1 MVNQSSSNYSI
12 RLSTR
17 ISEKEYK
24 TLKRLSLDGNL
35 SSGLRLL
42 LREYAEV
49 QEPIFVSN
57 LLNHTYSIL
66 LQFKDFLDQVQLTD
80 LDQPK
85 KTELEHRISELVEL
99 LLLYRLK

>member
-1 MVNQSSSNYSI
+1 MGKKFGSNYSI

-24 TLKRLSLDGNL
+24 TLKRLSSGGNL

-42 LREYAEV
+42 LREYADV
-49 QEPIFVSN
+49 QDAIFVSN

-66 LQFKDFLDQVQLTD
+66 LQFKDFLDQVELTD

-85 KTELEHRISELVEL
+85 KTDLEHRISELVEL
-99 LLLYRLK
+99 LLLYRLN